1 MYWMLASTVC
11 VVGSLISWQES
22 NQCGCEGKKNE
33 LINTVCPLTHSS
45 NMVNSILEAESSDAL

>member
-1 MYWMLASTVC
+1 MLASTVC

-33 LINTVCPLTHSS
+33 LFSLSS
-45 NMVNSILEAESSDAL
+45 LGDYKSIDI

>member
-1 MYWMLASTVC
+1 MLASTVC

-33 LINTVCPLTHSS
+33 LINTVCPSTHSS